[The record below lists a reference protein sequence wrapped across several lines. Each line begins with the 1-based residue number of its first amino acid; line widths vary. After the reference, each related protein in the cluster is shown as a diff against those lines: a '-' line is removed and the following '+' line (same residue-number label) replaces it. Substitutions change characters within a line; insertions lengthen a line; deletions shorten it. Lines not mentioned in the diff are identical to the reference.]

1 MAAMSLSGQNANSV
15 SCPATRTATV
25 VMDSPAFV
33 PAKDAVESLLRQ
45 FVSPLLPRLKS
56 SRPPPTVEEQE
67 KVGKQ
72 MHAVVIL
79 YNYYQRKES
88 PISEYL
94 DFRSF
99 CEIACI
105 SYSSLIDY
113 MKFMCNGTRSFEDDQ
128 DQLSI
133 TENFVMNACDICSAL
148 NASIDSCNIN
158 EWAIS
163 KVAVFLVDAAKEK
176 CLLKNGHII
185 LGSWSLVEKDLE
197 KPIEKSVC
205 SLDMNYA
212 FKNRRTANESDKCN
226 GIEDFLQEF
235 AYSIVEQDMG
245 ITCSNLNIL
254 EYHLSYS
261 LSQPR
266 SSTRLYIMT
275 YKGPGSSALEISI
288 KDVTRL
294 EFVSSLRGPPVKC
307 SSYAMKPEITSVA
320 EHYCL
325 LPYIDIIA
333 EWATRKTSQG
343 DSPHLLKNKALPKCS
358 GSPRIATNY
367 QINVKSESTKGA
379 SDYVFL
385 HSSRQKVVMGEKSY
399 YGVYIRQNH
408 NNVSPSTDNL
418 HLSRQNAMIDVE
430 SAIAASR
437 SYSYETKHGRD
448 KSDKKKMKLEYEINE
463 LSEDSFQHR
472 TGSLSFHD
480 GSGSRSQSVISN
492 NLIRKDES
500 THSKGDLC
508 LIRDGSK
515 DQVVYSVNKQCQDSC
530 DVNTLKTRHTCVIN
544 QGKAEAIPLQLF
556 PSHYKFNDYAARFL
570 ALTPNKDDLEAIVFD
585 FLKNRRDDLCCQHR
599 QLEDFIAQCEM
610 NIQLMINGENQVSH
624 PEVIMKASDFLLS
637 SKVNRGTCLFGEVQ
651 LQPHDIRRRLFDADL
666 RLRSS

>member
-1 MAAMSLSGQNANSV
+1 MSLSGQNTNPV
-15 SCPATRTATV
+15 SCPARRTATV
-25 VMDSPAFV
+25 AMDSPAFV
-33 PAKDAVESLLRQ
+33 PAKDAVESLIRR

-56 SRPPPTVEEQE
+56 SRPPPTVEEQK

-79 YNYYQRKES
+79 YNYYQRRES

-128 DQLSI
+128 DQMSI
-133 TENFVMNACDICSAL
+133 TEKFVMNACDICTAL

-197 KPIEKSVC
+197 KPIEKSAC

-275 YKGPGSSALEISI
+275 YKGPGSSSVEISI
-288 KDVTRL
+288 KDVT
-294 EFVSSLRGPPVKC
+294 SLRGPPVKC

-333 EWATRKTSQG
+333 EWSTRKTSQG
-343 DSPHLLKNKALPKCS
+343 DSPHLLKNNALTKYS
-358 GSPRIATNY
+358 GSPCIATNY
-367 QINVKSESTKGA
+367 QINVKSESTNGA
-379 SDYVFL
+379 SDYLSL
-385 HSSRQKVVMGEKSY
+385 HSSCQKVVME
-399 YGVYIRQNH
+399 
-408 NNVSPSTDNL
+408 
-418 HLSRQNAMIDVE
+418 
-430 SAIAASR
+430 
-437 SYSYETKHGRD
+437 HGRD
-448 KSDKKKMKLEYEINE
+448 KFDKKKMKLGYEVNE

-472 TGSLSFHD
+472 TRSLSFPD

-515 DQVVYSVNKQCQDSC
+515 DQV
-530 DVNTLKTRHTCVIN
+530 
-544 QGKAEAIPLQLF
+544 
-556 PSHYKFNDYAARFL
+556 
-570 ALTPNKDDLEAIVFD
+570 PNKEVSEAIVFD
-585 FLKNRRDDLCCQHR
+585 FLQNRRDDMCCQHR
-599 QLEDFIAQCEM
+599 LLEDFIAQCEM
-610 NIQLMINGENQVSH
+610 HIQLMINGENQVSH

-637 SKVNRGTCLFGEVQ
+637 SKANRGTCLFGEVQ
-651 LQPHDIRRRLFDADL
+651 LQPHDIRKRLLDADL
-666 RLRSS
+666 RLRSSCKELDEIFRRNYWILPKYCVFPSQDNRKFRSIIRVKGLDFEYTLSGDPKDGPDQARESAAASMLTKLQEMAAQAHFR